1 MNIVQ
6 ARKYVEEF
14 NARLIG
20 ADEET
25 VREMCESETA
35 AWRNASEDDIDVY
48 SVTYQIASETLVILD
63 RSEQIEQLRDQI
75 NESAMIVER
84 LSRKF
89 NSAGF
94 EGQ

>member
-14 NARLIG
+14 NARMIG
-20 ADEET
+20 ADEAT
-25 VREMCESETA
+25 VRDMYEMECA

-48 SVTYQIASETLVILD
+48 AATSQIAMETLTIFD
-63 RSEQIEQLRDQI
+63 RLEQIEQLQDQI
-75 NESAMIVER
+75 NESAGIIEK